1 MARRRADIVI
11 AAAATLVFTSPASA
25 ASGTT
30 PAHAVPPAAADQSKA
45 ATASQ
50 EDPFARFVPRVSNTE
65 HQIDYANWGAV
76 LGKIVV
82 GLGPSLRE
90 GAARPEGFTSTR
102 LMRGHTSRLR
112 LEGSRVA
119 YELFKDGFAAAL
131 TDYRKELEQ
140 VGTEL
145 DIASL
150 SRNEQLAFWLN
161 LHNVA
166 VIEQI
171 ATAYPVIIPSQIM
184 IDGVALHDAPFIE
197 VSGVRMS
204 LRDIRTRI
212 VYPNWSDS
220 RVIYGFFHGDIGG
233 PMIQP
238 LEFNRSNVG
247 LLLQENAVEFVNSL
261 RGVELRGDTLHVS
274 TLYGEADEFYFPRFE
289 RNMREHLSQFAQAAV
304 GAELYSA
311 NRFRATI
318 YEDDIADLARGQKQV
333 ILAEI
338 TSSGRNPID
347 YDSAVPVNIQRF
359 VGERQNK
366 REILQR
372 RGQRIWT
379 IIVAP
384 SDSASVEEVE

>member
-1 MARRRADIVI
+1 MDFKRAGIV
-11 AAAATLVFTSPASA
+11 AAAAASFALAGPVFAAPDASTGEAPAPA
-25 ASGTT
+25 AS
-30 PAHAVPPAAADQSKA
+30 DQQK
-45 ATASQ
+45 
-50 EDPFARFVPRVSNTE
+50 FARFVPRVTDSE
-65 HQIDYANWGAV
+65 HQIDYANWGKV
-76 LGKIVV
+76 LEKIVV

-90 GAARPEGFTSTR
+90 GAPRPENFTSTR
-102 LMRGHTSRLR
+102 IMRGHTSRLR

-119 YELFKDGFAAAL
+119 YDLFSEDFAAAL
-131 TDYRKELEQ
+131 TEYRKELEQ
-140 VGTEL
+140 VGTGL
-145 DIASL
+145 DIATL

-166 VIEQI
+166 IIEQI

-184 IDGVALHDAPFIE
+184 IDGVPLHDAPFIE
-197 VSGVRMS
+197 VSGVKMS
-204 LRDIRTRI
+204 PRDIRTRI

-238 LEFNRSNVG
+238 MEFNRYNVG

-274 TLYGEADEFYFPRFE
+274 TLYGEADDFYFPRFGP
-289 RNMREHLSQFAQAAV
+289 NMYEHLAQFAQPAV
-304 GAELYSA
+304 GADLVRA

-318 YEDDIADLARGQKQV
+318 YEDDIADLARGQTQV
-333 ILAEI
+333 IVAEVS
-338 TSSGRNPID
+338 SSGRNAVA
-347 YDSAVPVNIQRF
+347 YGSQVPVNIQRF
-359 VGERQNK
+359 VIERETK

-379 IIVAP
+379 IIVEP
-384 SDSASVEEVE
+384 SDPAAAEEVE